1 MDDLKDR
8 GVDVGRALDASIS
21 NAINTA
27 TNQKEIDDL
36 KSKINS
42 LSSTLGEKVTD
53 GLLQQAEQKLIDIQK
68 ESDKTQAGINS
79 VAEAFGKFGIQ
90 TKAEASLAAKSYM
103 DAFSQM
109 EQSGQATVG
118 QLKQA
123 LMKMTDEIYNSGD
136 AAKIAWYESKL
147 ASYDLKAS
155 VDDLGRTS
163 VKTMSD
169 VANSARFD
177 AGQGFR
183 DLGRI
188 AREEAQSTADEWE
201 QAMAKVAAQRKAQ
214 AAETSKG
221 LGQAMNDMNAKAKD
235 FENRLAAAGM
245 DAGQAKK
252 KGKEALDSMLF
263 AYSQALKMGNVTD
276 FSTPLLKQMEDTLSY
291 WEGKK
296 TTASGSTISVGG
308 NSNAP
313 TITAPNIKAPPFSN
327 QNAKY

>member
-1 MDDLKDR
+1 MNELSNS
-8 GVDVGRALDASIS
+8 VENVGRTASGS
-21 NAINTA
+21 
-27 TNQKEIDDL
+27 
-36 KSKINS
+36 
-42 LSSTLGEKVTD
+42 
-53 GLLQQAEQKLIDIQK
+53 
-68 ESDKTQAGINS
+68 
-79 VAEAFGKFGIQ
+79 
-90 TKAEASLAAKSYM
+90 AA
-103 DAFSQM
+103 D
-109 EQSGQATVG
+109 
-118 QLKQA
+118 
-123 LMKMTDEIYNSGD
+123 
-136 AAKIAWYESKL
+136 
-147 ASYDLKAS
+147 
-155 VDDLGRTS
+155 
-163 VKTMSD
+163 
-169 VANSARFD
+169 
-177 AGQGFR
+177 GFR

-296 TTASGSTISVGG
+296 SGSSGSTISVGG
-308 NSNAP
+308 NANAP
-313 TITAPNIKAPPFSN
+313 TIQAPKININTPNIQAQTLKQLLIKLILAVSLLS
-327 QNAKY
+327 

>member
-1 MDDLKDR
+1 
-8 GVDVGRALDASIS
+8 
-21 NAINTA
+21 
-27 TNQKEIDDL
+27 
-36 KSKINS
+36 
-42 LSSTLGEKVTD
+42 
-53 GLLQQAEQKLIDIQK
+53 LLQQAEQKLIDIQK

-296 TTASGSTISVGG
+296 SVQVVALFQLVVMLMHLQ
-308 NSNAP
+308 SLHQTLKRHHSA
-313 TITAPNIKAPPFSN
+313 TKLPNIDTGSPKTVTYKIKFGGKSLELVGDSSERSF
-327 QNAKY
+327 K

>member
-1 MDDLKDR
+1 MNELSNS
-8 GVDVGRALDASIS
+8 VENVGRTASGS
-21 NAINTA
+21 
-27 TNQKEIDDL
+27 
-36 KSKINS
+36 
-42 LSSTLGEKVTD
+42 
-53 GLLQQAEQKLIDIQK
+53 
-68 ESDKTQAGINS
+68 
-79 VAEAFGKFGIQ
+79 
-90 TKAEASLAAKSYM
+90 AA
-103 DAFSQM
+103 D
-109 EQSGQATVG
+109 
-118 QLKQA
+118 
-123 LMKMTDEIYNSGD
+123 
-136 AAKIAWYESKL
+136 
-147 ASYDLKAS
+147 
-155 VDDLGRTS
+155 
-163 VKTMSD
+163 
-169 VANSARFD
+169 
-177 AGQGFR
+177 GFR

-296 TTASGSTISVGG
+296 SG
-308 NSNAP
+308 
-313 TITAPNIKAPPFSN
+313 KW
-327 QNAKY
+327 